1 MVATLFPRLRRA
13 AEIISA
19 ALFAAMFFAF
29 VLQVVS
35 RYVFDAPISWTL
47 EVCSISYIWI
57 VFFAG
62 ATIVKPQQHITFD
75 MLYGALPP
83 GWQRLFAIFTTGC
96 ILVIFAV
103 CLPGTIEYVH
113 FVSRKATLILDLRL
127 DLVYS
132 CFIIFM
138 IGTILYSAQRLRVL
152 LSRRWGDGL

>member
-1 MVATLFPRLRRA
+1 MVATLLPRLRRA
-13 AEIISA
+13 AEIVSA

-62 ATIVKPQQHITFD
+62 ATIVRPQQHITFD

-96 ILVIFAV
+96 VLILFVI
-103 CLPGTIEYVH
+103 CLPGTVEYVH

-132 CFIIFM
+132 CFLIFM
-138 IGTILYSAQRLRVL
+138 IGTIAFSALRLRVL
-152 LSRRWGDGL
+152 FSRRWGDGL